1 MRQGCEQVFIG
12 IGRGNKAEDVLRA
25 SRVQS
30 PSFLRPSGRGG
41 HGPDTKALLCSG
53 SVCRYT
59 PWAGRRITIFL

>member
-1 MRQGCEQVFIG
+1 MRQSCEQVFIG
-12 IGRGNKAEDVLRA
+12 IGRGSRAEDVLRA
-25 SRVQS
+25 SGVQP

-41 HGPDTKALLCSG
+41 HGLDTKALLCSG